1 MVCKYCES
9 GCMQIVSHYS
19 LPSFRS
25 LTTAYLEYAPQILNE
40 LWMEWYADNVN
51 ANQKHGFDWVDQ
63 DAQGYPV
70 ICDLSIYSM
79 QVIIPK

>member
-1 MVCKYCES
+1 
-9 GCMQIVSHYS
+9 MQILRIWVYANCFPLFTPFFS
-19 LPSFRS
+19 LFNI
-25 LTTAYLEYAPQILNE
+25 TTAYLEYAPQILNE

-70 ICDLSIYSM
+70 ICGLSICGSD
-79 QVIIPK
+79 PG

>member
-1 MVCKYCES
+1 
-9 GCMQIVSHYS
+9 MQIVSHYS

-70 ICDLSIYSM
+70 TCDLSIYSM
-79 QVIIPK
+79 QVTIPE